1 MTRKFKGKIS
11 LLRGQAPA
19 KWKREE
25 ANGKSQKCIAT
36 IYLADLDASV
46 GQLRDMSYPPS
57 HKSKS

>member
-11 LLRGQAPA
+11 LLRGQVPA

-36 IYLADLDASV
+36 IYLDISV